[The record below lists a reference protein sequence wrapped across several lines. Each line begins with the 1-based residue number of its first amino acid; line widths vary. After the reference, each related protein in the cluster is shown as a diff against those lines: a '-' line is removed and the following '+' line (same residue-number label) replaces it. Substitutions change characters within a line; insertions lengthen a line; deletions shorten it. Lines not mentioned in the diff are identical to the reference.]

1 MNPRIAEVA
10 PSLIRS
16 ISARKRPDDIDLG
29 LGEPTIPPAIEAF
42 EVALEWTR
50 RNGSPYSPNAGFSD
64 LRAVIAAY
72 LALDGWA
79 SSGPGADN
87 VCVTVGSEEAL
98 YLAIKTIVDPARDEV
113 LIVEPCYLAYP
124 KICVLEG
131 IRHRMVPLLAGEDF
145 RPRAEAILE
154 ALRPETRL
162 VVLNT
167 PSNPTGRIWPA
178 EELAALA
185 ARLDT
190 ERPDVYLLADE
201 VYRELY
207 FTDTRPASVARFHG
221 RTLVAG
227 SLSKSNSLT
236 GLRLGWLAGP
246 ADVIGQATK
255 VHQFINTAAST
266 FAQRVA
272 IELLSEPARLAA
284 NRPHYVAARERL
296 LAAATRN
303 GLELIPPEGA
313 FYALMRLPAGA
324 PASLEIAERLLD
336 DRRVV
341 TVPGRAFGESGEGF
355 LRLSWVAPVDRLEEG
370 VGRIA
375 AWLEDQVAEAGV

>member
-10 PSLIRS
+10 PSLIRY

-29 LGEPTIPPAIEAF
+29 LGEPTIPLAIEAF

-50 RNGSPYSPNAGFSD
+50 RNGSPYSPNAGFPD

-79 SSGPGADN
+79 SSDPGVAN

-98 YLAIKTIVDPARDEV
+98 YLAIKTIVDPTRDEV

-131 IRHRMVPLLAGEDF
+131 IRHRMVPLLAGQDF
-145 RPRAEAILE
+145 RPHAEAVLE

-185 ARLDT
+185 AGLDAK
-190 ERPDVYLLADE
+190 RPDVYLIADE

-207 FTDTRPASVARFHG
+207 STDARPASVARFHG

-246 ADVIGQATK
+246 AEVIGPATK

-303 GLELIPPEGA
+303 GLDLIPPEGA
-313 FYALMRLPAGA
+313 FYAMIRLPAGA
-324 PASLEIAERLLD
+324 PASLEVAERLLD

-341 TVPGRAFGESGEGF
+341 TVPGQAFGESGEGF

-375 AWLEDQVAEAGV
+375 AWLEDQAAEAGV